1 MERAEKRTVVAV
13 ARAADSLGMIRA
25 DDWVEIATQM
35 VGHGADDGPIVDL
48 AILSKPTSR
57 WSTELPVAAVCE
69 LLDIAEPAPEEAT
82 LLVARALADD
92 LRARPEPAVAAPMVR
107 MIARL
112 AAACDYDSA
121 LANECSYAEEF
132 LDCDCLPK
140 GIGPGLELRLE
151 GLPTLGLPDAL
162 VRPLAS
168 TARAS
173 LAASQPHH
181 GH

>member
-25 DDWVEIATQM
+25 GDWVEIATQM

-82 LLVARALADD
+82 FARRSRAGRRPAGSSRAGSCGADGPD
-92 LRARPEPAVAAPMVR
+92 DRPSR
-107 MIARL
+107 R
-112 AAACDYDSA
+112 
-121 LANECSYAEEF
+121 
-132 LDCDCLPK
+132 
-140 GIGPGLELRLE
+140 
-151 GLPTLGLPDAL
+151 
-162 VRPLAS
+162 
-168 TARAS
+168 S
-173 LAASQPHH
+173 L
-181 GH
+181 